1 MKIDWKKKLSSR
13 KFWAAIIG
21 FVSPLLLAFGLGE
34 GTVTEITGIIMS
46 AGTLI
51 AYIISEG
58 FVDASQKNLTE
69 VELEEIPEY
78 ADYEDAVNATE
89 IDYVNP
95 LDVKNKEE

>member
-1 MKIDWKKKLSSR
+1 MSSIDWKKKLSSR
-13 KFWAAIIG
+13 KFWVAIIG

-69 VELEEIPEY
+69 VEFEEMPEY
-78 ADYEDAVNATE
+78 VDEEDVQEATPIINE
-89 IDYVNP
+89 S
-95 LDVKNKEE
+95 EE